1 MHRKCS
7 FLYVRMA
14 QNVRS
19 CLSDG
24 IEKAIEAL
32 FERVNY

>member
-7 FLYVRMA
+7 FLYVRMT

-19 CLSDG
+19 YSSDG
-24 IEKAIEAL
+24 ILKEIII
-32 FERVNY
+32 NIN